1 MCFPA
6 QWTFHGNSHGN
17 ITRDVILLH
26 EYYFLSDC
34 SSLRVH
40 FRLIPKVNYAVA
52 RTQMVELDR
61 NWHQNWHRNRHF
73 FRLCVVNCCDI
84 FVQCDIRAS
93 FEMMEKMVTYSGKS
107 RIFYPRFLE
116 GNPKLHS
123 LNQHLVLPTWMNL
136 YKTLVSFT
144 MGTKCFLQMRTCFWY
159 V

>member
-1 MCFPA
+1 MFIWWQNVLSCSTNISRQFP
-6 QWTFHGNSHGN
+6 QQHHS
-17 ITRDVILLH
+17 RRYL
-26 EYYFLSDC
+26 

-61 NWHQNWHRNRHF
+61 NWHQNRHRNRHF

-107 RIFYPRFLE
+107 RIFYLRFLE

-123 LNQHLVLPTWMNL
+123 LNSILCYQHGWTSIRLLFRLQWEPNVS
-136 YKTLVSFT
+136 YKCALAFDLF
-144 MGTKCFLQMRTCFWY
+144 KRL
-159 V
+159 